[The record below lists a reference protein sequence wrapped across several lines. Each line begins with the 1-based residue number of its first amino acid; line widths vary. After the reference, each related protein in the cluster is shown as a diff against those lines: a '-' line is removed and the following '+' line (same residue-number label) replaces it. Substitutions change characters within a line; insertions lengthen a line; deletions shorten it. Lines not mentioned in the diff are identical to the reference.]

1 MDSDSFIEPCNNEC
15 VFCFLNYTDAL
26 IQNPLFHGVEK
37 QVLGTI
43 IKRIHHKVKQLETD
57 EVLAVE
63 GDVLHQLWIIV
74 EGAVAGE
81 MMDYTGNLL
90 RVEKLIAPQ
99 TIATAFLFGK
109 GGKLPV
115 TITATE
121 PTKILCIPRHDLV
134 TLFSQHKKI
143 MQNFLDIISER
154 AQFLSQRIKV
164 LSISSLRGKL
174 AFYLLQQ
181 VKQTGK
187 TEFLLPHTQQELA
200 EQFGATRPS
209 VGRILSQLNDENII
223 ETERK
228 QIRIL
233 DKKALAFMLSH

>member
-1 MDSDSFIEPCNNEC
+1 MNSIVEPCNAEC
-15 VFCFLNYTDAL
+15 AFCFLNYTEAL
-26 IQNPLFHGVEK
+26 IRNPLFHGIEK
-37 QVLGTI
+37 QILGTI
-43 IKRIHHKVKQLETD
+43 IKGIHHQIKQLETN

-63 GDVLHQLWIIV
+63 GEVLNQLWIIV
-74 EGAVAGE
+74 EGAVVGQ

-90 RVEKLIAPQ
+90 RVEKIMAPQ

-109 GGKLPV
+109 PGKLPV

-121 PTKILCIPRHDLV
+121 PVKLFCIPKDDLI

-174 AFYLLQQ
+174 AFYLLQH
-181 VKQTGK
+181 VKKTGQ
-187 TEFLLPHTQQELA
+187 TEFLLPHTKQELP
-200 EQFGATRPS
+200 EQFGTTRPS
-209 VGRILSQLNDENII
+209 VGRILHRLNNEDII
-223 ETERK
+223 ESSRK
-228 QIRIL
+228 HIRIL
-233 DKKALAFMLSH
+233 DREALAWMISE